1 MSEGQMTVGSYELR
15 NCVASGTSTQI
26 WEVVEAGTPMQ
37 LAMKL
42 MLDDARK
49 DATEKSVLKHEF
61 KVGKSLEHPA
71 FLQFREL
78 EMNRD
83 HAFFIMDFFRSPSL
97 KTHITSNLAA
107 IQSVFP
113 KVAESL
119 IPAFQYMHESGW
131 LHRDIKPD
139 NILVNKAGEVRV
151 IDFSLSSKVMGTVGK
166 LLSGKQKSIQGTR
179 TYIAPETIL
188 KKPPTELTDMYSLGV
203 SFFEVLTGQP
213 PFAGDSPNDLL
224 KKHLSEDPVP
234 PSVINPNV
242 TKELDR
248 IILQML
254 QKNPAK
260 RLPGMQELA
269 SAFRTVNCFEVNPL
283 ELHER
288 TQKELIQ
295 QQSDSVDK
303 RLDSRADADRIAK
316 GIAAPVKHKK
326 KVKISEKLLRE
337 EEQRKAA
344 LAAKQ
349 QGGMPQ
355 QPMYQPQ
362 MPMQPGMYP
371 GQPMQPGVM
380 YPGVPGQPPPGYAQ
394 MPPQQMPP
402 QQMPPQQMPPQQMPP
417 QQMPPQQMPPQQ
429 MPPQQMP
436 PQQMPPQQ
444 MPPQQMPPQQMP
456 PQQMPPQQMPPQQM
470 PPQQMPPQTTGQTV
484 SAPPPAGQIA
494 ANNSEEVTTEDL
506 MDLMSEL
513 RIE

>member
-49 DATEKSVLKHEF
+49 DPAEKAVLKHEF
-61 KVGKSLEHPA
+61 KVGKSLEHPS
-71 FLQFREL
+71 FLQFRDL
-78 EMNRD
+78 EINRD
-83 HAFFIMDFFRSPSL
+83 HAFFTMDFFRSPSL
-97 KTHITSNLAA
+97 KTHITSNLPA

-113 KVAESL
+113 KLAESL
-119 IPAFQYMHESGW
+119 VQAFQYMHDIGW

-139 NILVNKAGEVRV
+139 NILVNKAGEARV
-151 IDFSLSSKVMGTVGK
+151 IDFSLSSKIKGTVGK
-166 LLSGKQKSIQGTR
+166 LFSGKQKAIQGTR

-188 KKPPTELTDMYSLGV
+188 KKAPTEQTDMYSLGV

-213 PFAGDSPNDLL
+213 PFAGDSPSALL
-224 KKHLSEDPVP
+224 KKHLGENVVS
-234 PSVINPNV
+234 PSILNPNV

-248 IILQML
+248 IILRML
-254 QKNPAK
+254 EKSPAK
-260 RLPGMQELA
+260 RFANMQELA
-269 SAFRTVNCFEVNPL
+269 SAFRTVNCFEVDPA

-288 TQKELIQ
+288 SQEEFKKTQA
-295 QQSDSVDK
+295 DSVDK
-303 RLDSRADADRIAK
+303 RLDSRADADRVLR
-316 GIAAPVKHKK
+316 GVAAPVKHKK
-326 KVKISEKLLRE
+326 KVKVSEKLLRE

-349 QGGMPQ
+349 QGAVPQ

-362 MPMQPGMYP
+362 MPMQPGVYP
-371 GQPMQPGVM
+371 APPMQPGMM
-380 YPGVPGQPPPGYAQ
+380 YPPMPG
-394 MPPQQMPP
+394 QQMPP

-436 PQQMPPQQ
+436 PQQMPPQ
-444 MPPQQMPPQQMP
+444 
-456 PQQMPPQQMPPQQM
+456 
-470 PPQQMPPQTTGQTV
+470 
-484 SAPPPAGQIA
+484 
-494 ANNSEEVTTEDL
+494 
-506 MDLMSEL
+506 
-513 RIE
+513 